1 MTSRYMIKH
10 FLQHRLFCDG
20 GHTVIFAICLMLIP
34 VALLGGCSRKNDQQ
48 EVINRVLVTTVSA
61 NTAGREALY
70 NGTFLPRTQTML
82 SFRASGKVISRLVE
96 VGDFVSQ
103 GQVIARLDSADYE
116 LAQQAAQQQML
127 AAKADSDQA
136 AREELRIRSLVAD
149 STVSH
154 SEYEQ
159 VLAKKNASA
168 ALTAQASRQLNL
180 NENKVRYLTLTAPR
194 AGVISNLNFEVGQVV
209 GEGQPVATLSDQS
222 EMELAVDLPD
232 YMVKDIALWQAK
244 AKFWSSSPESPSQN
258 ITLQLRT
265 VSPVAAGMSQNFQA
279 RYRLLGMTPAAMREI
294 KQGMSAQITMMSN
307 SNTSNS
313 NNQVISLPSGAVG
326 KTNRGTYVWVVTKEH
341 HLRQVPVNVLRF
353 TETTGDVT
361 GLTMGMQVV
370 SLGIENVDDQMT
382 VEAIEQSQDDS
393 EASPES
399 IPESS
404 TTLNVPSPIQSQ
416 AQPNNATSLS
426 SHATAPSGRS

>member
-103 GQVIARLDSADYE
+103 GQVIARLDSADYD

-244 AKFWSSSPESPSQN
+244 AEFWSSGPESPSQK
-258 ITLQLRT
+258 IALQLRT

-279 RYRLLGMTPAAMREI
+279 RYRLLGMTPAAMREL
-294 KQGMSAQITMMSN
+294 KQGMSAQITMQK
-307 SNTSNS
+307 TSNS
-313 NNQVISLPSGAVG
+313 INQVISLPSGAVG

-353 TETTGDVT
+353 TETTVDVT

-404 TTLNVPSPIQSQ
+404 ATLKLPSPIQSQ
-416 AQPNNATSLS
+416 AQPNNAISLS